1 MHCCIIF
8 ANEYDESGCIGL
20 VTRQVCPHC
29 NNIQNSLLKK
39 FACAVAASFI
49 FFAGVSCSQED
60 EQDVVIVS
68 VGEAELTRN
77 KLMTLLPV
85 VSSPADSAV
94 FADEFIR
101 SWVFRQ
107 VLLQKAE
114 QYLSNETEDIEA
126 AVEEYRSSLIIET
139 YQNKLVDQKF
149 NSSVSDDDVE
159 AYYKDMKQNF
169 VLNEPIIKGVYAVLP
184 ANAPDLK
191 GFVKLITK
199 LGDDE
204 SAKVE
209 EYLYSNAAQYKSFF
223 DTWTTYS
230 SVKKFFPAD
239 VAPDDPK
246 TLVGK
251 PALQSEKDGS
261 IYLIKVTEAIA
272 AGGQAP
278 LDYVRGDIKNILVSK
293 RKLEFL
299 SSANRDL
306 YDEAVKAGTIKFYE
320 NND

>member
-1 MHCCIIF
+1 
-8 ANEYDESGCIGL
+8 
-20 VTRQVCPHC
+20 
-29 NNIQNSLLKK
+29 
-39 FACAVAASFI
+39 
-49 FFAGVSCSQED
+49 
-60 EQDVVIVS
+60 
-68 VGEAELTRN
+68 
-77 KLMTLLPV
+77 MTTLPV

-101 SWVFRQ
+101 AWVFRQ
-107 VLLQKAE
+107 VLLQKAV
-114 QYLSNETEDIEA
+114 QYLSNETDDIEA

-149 NSSVSDDDVE
+149 NSSVSDVDVE

-169 VLNEPIIKGVYAVLP
+169 ILNEPIIKGLYAVLP

-191 GFVKLITK
+191 KFVKLITS
-199 LGDDE
+199 LDDDA

-209 EYLYSNAAQYKSFF
+209 EYLYNNATQYKTFF

-230 SVKKFFPAD
+230 SVKKFFPSD
-239 VAPDDPK
+239 MAPDDPK
-246 TLVGK
+246 SLVGK
-251 PALQSEKDGS
+251 PVSQYESEGN
-261 IYLIKVTEAIA
+261 IYLIKITEAIA
-272 AGGQAP
+272 AGGQSP